1 MSHTH
6 KTRFVAAVKK
16 ILDSLPSPIDDTGVR
31 GLSKFLFGSDKKNYL
46 SFLERNVLIAVS
58 YTHLT
63 LPTTPYV

>member
-31 GLSKFLFGSDKKNYL
+31 ELSKFLFGSDKKK
-46 SFLERNVLIAVS
+46 
-58 YTHLT
+58 
-63 LPTTPYV
+63 LPVVFGKKRINRRVHY